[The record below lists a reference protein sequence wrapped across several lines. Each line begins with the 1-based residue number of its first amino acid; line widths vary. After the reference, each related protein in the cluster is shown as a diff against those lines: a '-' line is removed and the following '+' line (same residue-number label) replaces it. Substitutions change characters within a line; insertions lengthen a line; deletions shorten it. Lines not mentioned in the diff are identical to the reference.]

1 MVSNKKDTIRVLN
14 QYLKSPESTTLKLS
28 KGIPKERER
37 YDGTLSQTME
47 LVNKHP
53 ERMGVTDQQT
63 KELKKRK
70 QDKKK

>member
-1 MVSNKKDTIRVLN
+1 MVWNKKDIVRVL
-14 QYLKSPESTTLKLS
+14 
-28 KGIPKERER
+28 KGIQKAFPKRER

-53 ERMGVTDQQT
+53 ERMEVTDQQI